1 MTETNRTLRERKLDA
16 LTGSVILNQL
26 ALNFN
31 EELKYTKF
39 YKQNLKR
46 TLNLAIKE
54 LVKAEAKEFDLVYDA
69 EEKQTSYISEN
80 VMHIIMEITRN
91 GFADMVVLGNMMIAH
106 KKDPKAI
113 EGIVK
118 KVLTNKN

>member
-46 TLNLAIKE
+46 TLNLTIKE
-54 LVKAEAKEFDLVYDA
+54 LVKAEEKEFDLVYDA

-106 KKDPKAI
+106 KKDP
-113 EGIVK
+113 
-118 KVLTNKN
+118 

>member
-46 TLNLAIKE
+46 TLNLTIKE
-54 LVKAEAKEFDLVYDA
+54 LVKAEEKEFDLVFDA

>member
-1 MTETNRTLRERKLDA
+1 MTKENKNLEQRRLDA

-54 LVKAEAKEFDLVYDA
+54 LVKAEEKEFDLVYDA
-69 EEKQTSYISEN
+69 EEKRTSYISEN

-91 GFADMVVLGNMMIAH
+91 GFADMVLLGNMMIAYE
-106 KKDPKAI
+106 KNPKAI
-113 EGIVK
+113 EGILK
-118 KVLTNKN
+118 KVLTDKN

>member
-46 TLNLAIKE
+46 TLNLTIKE
-54 LVKAEAKEFDLVYDA
+54 LVKAEEKEFDLVYDA

-106 KKDPKAI
+106 QKDPKAI

-118 KVLTNKN
+118 KILTNKN

>member
-1 MTETNRTLRERKLDA
+1 MTLRERKLDA
-16 LTGSVILNQL
+16 LTGAVILNQL

-39 YKQNLKR
+39 YKHNLKK

-54 LVKAEAKEFDLVYDA
+54 LVKAEEKEFDLVFDA
-69 EEKQTSYISEN
+69 EEERTSYISDN
-80 VMHIIMEITRN
+80 VMHIVMEITRN

-106 KKDPKAI
+106 QKDPKAI

-118 KVLTNKN
+118 KVLTNKK